1 MEFVVDQ
8 WSYKIFWTHLGL
20 SQDNFAAISNGQDLT
35 RKMEGRSLK
44 KSSGQENT
52 TLEETRKKF
61 ELVQKDNVQML
72 SLAKMRD

>member
-20 SQDNFAAISNGQDLT
+20 SQDNLAAISNGQDLT

-52 TLEETRKKF
+52 TLEEMLALAKVRDWVEKF
-61 ELVQKDNVQML
+61 EMITDI
-72 SLAKMRD
+72 